1 MDHSG
6 NFTRESFNGSLPLI
20 SPIPE
25 DHEGHTSL
33 RDFEE
38 YENPEFN
45 QTFIALDGEIVL
57 MYLMGQMRMEKFSLA
72 NKMPSLD
79 PAFC

>member
-1 MDHSG
+1 LL
-6 NFTRESFNGSLPLI
+6 N
-20 SPIPE
+20 PIPE
-25 DHEGHTSL
+25 EQEGNTQL

-57 MYLMGQMRMEKFSLA
+57 MYLMGQMRMEKYSLV
-72 NKMPSLD
+72 NKLSSLE
-79 PAFC
+79 PAYC